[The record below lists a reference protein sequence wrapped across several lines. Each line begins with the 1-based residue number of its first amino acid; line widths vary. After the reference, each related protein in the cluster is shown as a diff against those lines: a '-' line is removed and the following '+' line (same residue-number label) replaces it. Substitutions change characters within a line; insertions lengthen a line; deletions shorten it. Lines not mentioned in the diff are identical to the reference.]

1 MNNNPKKLPIG
12 SKIGIIGGGQLG
24 RMMVQAAKKLG
35 YKTIILDPVPLC
47 PAGQLSDHQIVAEYD
62 SIAASKSLAHMCDVV
77 TYEFENVDLDSLIS
91 ISEHVDIYPSPEIL
105 KISNNRIREKQ
116 KLSSIG
122 IPTVKFLPIYS
133 FDDLDKAI
141 VEIGFPMVLKT
152 ATSGYDGKGQ
162 VIIKSKNEISNSIK
176 KLLVNNTNFIV
187 EEFLDFQC
195 ELSVIC
201 GRNKNGLNKTFFPA
215 ENIHKNHIL
224 DISIIPPRI
233 SQEII
238 SDAQK
243 IATQI
248 AEKLNLI
255 GLLAVEMFL
264 TKENKLLVNEL
275 APRPHNSGHYT
286 MDACKT
292 SQFSQLIR
300 ILTNMPLGNT
310 DILNPVVMV
319 NILGDLWVKNS
330 SPPNFES
337 LKNSANTFLHLYG
350 KDEPRIGRKMGHVN
364 VISTNV
370 NEAYKKALK
379 IRKGLNTS

>member
-1 MNNNPKKLPIG
+1 MPK
-12 SKIGIIGGGQLG
+12 S
-24 RMMVQAAKKLG
+24 
-35 YKTIILDPVPLC
+35 
-47 PAGQLSDHQIVAEYD
+47 
-62 SIAASKSLAHMCDVV
+62 
-77 TYEFENVDLDSLIS
+77 
-91 ISEHVDIYPSPEIL
+91 
-105 KISNNRIREKQ
+105 
-116 KLSSIG
+116 
-122 IPTVKFLPIYS
+122 KFLPIYS
-133 FDDLDKAI
+133 FDDFDKAI

-162 VIIKSKNEISNSIK
+162 VIIKSKKEISNSIK

-201 GRNKNGLNKTFFPA
+201 ARNKNGLNKTFFPS
-215 ENIHKNHIL
+215 ENIHQNHIL
-224 DISIIPPRI
+224 DISIVPPRI
-233 SQEII
+233 PQEII

-243 IATQI
+243 IAIQI

-300 ILTNMPLGNT
+300 ILTNMPLSNT
-310 DILNPVVMV
+310 DILNPVVMI
-319 NILGDLWVKNS
+319 NILGDLWVNNS
-330 SPPNFES
+330 SPPNFET
-337 LKNSANTFLHLYG
+337 LKSSTNTFLHLYG
-350 KDEPRIGRKMGHVN
+350 KDEPRLGRKMGHIN